1 MNRPIEAN
9 CFEIAKPMP
18 AAAPVITATEFELS
32 AAMVIEDL
40 LHPIVSI
47 MKLENFA
54 FDRTHIQRI

>member
-1 MNRPIEAN
+1 MPIEAN
-9 CFEIAKPMP
+9 RFEIAKPIP

-47 MKLENFA
+47 MKLESFA
-54 FDRTHIQRI
+54 INRTHIQRL